1 MLGDSHAQVFA
12 HANAKQDA
20 FVFDVCMVVGATAYG
35 VKVDIYSAAV
45 TFYELFEQ
53 TPFDPTMPFAMAM
66 TPRQCGPLIRK
77 MGQHAPDD
85 RPSAVEMIRQFEAT
99 GLARTPGVQHGC
111 CAVS

>member
-1 MLGDSHAQVFA
+1 VPYSAPEVD
-12 HANAKQDA
+12 
-20 FVFDVCMVVGATAYG
+20 GATAYG